1 MTFGFLIHPLSARYM
16 DRVTP
21 LTKPLPCFLINQLI
35 KLKKP
40 YEISRFKVNG
50 LLGFFVGCPLTS
62 DQMLKLNHEFVLK
75 RIIQTCNVASKL
87 GVKIISLGAFSAI
100 ATHQGKD
107 LIGKVDINVTTGRA
121 FTIAAVYEQVNRLK
135 YEKVAI
141 VGADGAIGKGL
152 CGMLGNVVKVGRDN
166 FDDLYSADLI
176 VSTTNTTKE
185 IIDENKLKSGSVI
198 IDVSKPSTIRRDI
211 TRKDVKVIDG
221 GLVKLPHDVNLG
233 VNFDCS
239 KNVVFACMAEPMI
252 LALEGKYENYSIGD
266 DISVEKVKEILELSK
281 KYGFEVI

>member
-16 DRVTP
+16 DRVTL
-21 LTKPLPCFLINQLI
+21 LTKPLPSFLINQLI

-50 LLGFFVGCPLTS
+50 LLGYFVGCPLTS
-62 DQMLKLNHEFVLK
+62 EQMLKLNHSFVLK
-75 RIIQTCNVASKL
+75 RIIQTCNVAKSL

-107 LIGKVDINVTTGRA
+107 LIGKIDINVTTGRA
-121 FTIAAVYEQVNRLK
+121 LTIGAVYEQVLRLK
-135 YEKVAI
+135 YDKVAI
-141 VGADGAIGKGL
+141 VGAEGAIGKGL
-152 CGMLGNVVKVGRDN
+152 CSLLKDVIKVGRKN

-185 IIDENKLKSGSVI
+185 IIDENKLKLGSVI
-198 IDVSKPSTIRRDI
+198 IDVSKPSTIKRNI
-211 TRKDVKVIDG
+211 TREDVKVIDG

-233 VNFDCS
+233 VHFDCAN
-239 KNVVFACMAEPMI
+239 NVVFACMAEPMV
-252 LALEGKYENYSIGD
+252 LALEGKYSNYSIGD

-281 KYGFEVI
+281 KHGFKVI